1 MTNGYAIKGEM
12 SMKVGLLLYVKA
24 LLVCCNVPVLLD
36 GYLLYDVRT
45 CTSVKHECCMNC
57 FSCFLISC

>member
-1 MTNGYAIKGEM
+1 MTDGYAIKGEM

-36 GYLLYDVRT
+36 GYLLYDV
-45 CTSVKHECCMNC
+45 
-57 FSCFLISC
+57 